1 MGKKVLFAALG
12 LLVVAA
18 AVWVIWSNVTV
29 ELHRITVQSA
39 GLPTAF
45 DGARIAHVSDLH
57 NASFGEDNQTLLQL
71 LRQSQPDIIAITGD
85 LIDSRRTDV
94 ETAARFVEQA
104 VQIAPVYYV
113 TGNHESRIPQ
123 AFAQLE
129 ESMTAAG
136 AQILRNQSLY
146 WEREGQRVQLIG
158 LDDPSFLVQESQL
171 EDHLRA
177 LQDEDC
183 YQILLSHRPELFD
196 VYAAAGVDL
205 SLTGHAHGGQF
216 RIPFVGGVFAPAQ
229 GFFPRYDAGLYLQ
242 GQSAMVVSR
251 GIGQS
256 VIPVR
261 LNNRP
266 EIVLIELRRE
276 ADSAQKVHEY

>member
-12 LLVVAA
+12 LLIVAA
-18 AVWVIWSNVTV
+18 AAWVIWSNVTV

-39 GLPTAF
+39 RLPTAF
-45 DGARIAHVSDLH
+45 DGAKIAHVSDLH
-57 NASFGEDNQTLLQL
+57 NASFGEENQTLLQL

-85 LIDSRRTDV
+85 LIDSRHTDV
-94 ETAARFVEQA
+94 ETVARFVEQA

-129 ESMTAAG
+129 ERMTAAG

-171 EDHLRA
+171 EDHLHS

-229 GFFPRYDAGLYLQ
+229 GCTYRGRARWW
-242 GQSAMVVSR
+242 SAAASARASSR
-251 GIGQS
+251 C
-256 VIPVR
+256 
-261 LNNRP
+261 
-266 EIVLIELRRE
+266 
-276 ADSAQKVHEY
+276 A

>member
-1 MGKKVLFAALG
+1 MAV
-12 LLVVAA
+12 

-57 NASFGEDNQTLLQL
+57 NASFGEENQTLLQL

-85 LIDSRRTDV
+85 LLDSRHTDV

-129 ESMTAAG
+129 ERMAAAG

-158 LDDPSFLVQESQL
+158 LDDPSFLAQESQL
-171 EDHLRA
+171 EDHLHS

>member
-1 MGKKVLFAALG
+1 MA
-12 LLVVAA
+12 
-18 AVWVIWSNVTV
+18 
-29 ELHRITVQSA
+29 
-39 GLPTAF
+39 
-45 DGARIAHVSDLH
+45 
-57 NASFGEDNQTLLQL
+57 
-71 LRQSQPDIIAITGD
+71 
-85 LIDSRRTDV
+85 
-94 ETAARFVEQA
+94 
-104 VQIAPVYYV
+104 
-113 TGNHESRIPQ
+113 
-123 AFAQLE
+123 
-129 ESMTAAG
+129 AAG

-171 EDHLRA
+171 EDHLHS

-205 SLTGHAHGGQF
+205 SLTGHAHG
-216 RIPFVGGVFAPAQ
+216 
-229 GFFPRYDAGLYLQ
+229 GLYLQ

>member
-1 MGKKVLFAALG
+1 M
-12 LLVVAA
+12 
-18 AVWVIWSNVTV
+18 
-29 ELHRITVQSA
+29 
-39 GLPTAF
+39 
-45 DGARIAHVSDLH
+45 
-57 NASFGEDNQTLLQL
+57 QTLLQL

-85 LIDSRRTDV
+85 LIDSRHTDV

-129 ESMTAAG
+129 ERMTAAG

-146 WEREGQRVQLIG
+146 WERDGQRVQLIG
-158 LDDPSFLVQESQL
+158 LDDPSFLAQESQL
-171 EDHLRA
+171 EDHLH
-177 LQDEDC
+177 
-183 YQILLSHRPELFD
+183 SHRPELFD

-229 GFFPRYDAGLYLQ
+229 GFFPRYDAGLYLH

-266 EIVLIELRRE
+266 EIVLIELCRE

>member
-1 MGKKVLFAALG
+1 MRKKILFAALG
-12 LLVVAA
+12 LSLVAA
-18 AVWVIWSNVTV
+18 AAWVIWSNVTV
-29 ELHRITVQSA
+29 ELHHITVQSSR
-39 GLPTAF
+39 LPAAF
-45 DGARIAHVSDLH
+45 DGAKIAHISDLH
-57 NASFGEDNQTLLQL
+57 NASFGEDNRTLLQL

-94 ETAARFVEQA
+94 ETAARFIEQA

-123 AFAQLE
+123 AFSQLE
-129 ESMTAAG
+129 ERMTAAG
-136 AQILRNQSLY
+136 AHLLRSQSLY
-146 WEREGQRVQLIG
+146 WERAGEKVQLIG
-158 LDDPSFLVQESQL
+158 LDDLSFLAQESQL
-171 EDHLRA
+171 GDHLRA

-229 GFFPRYDAGLYLQ
+229 GLFPKYDAGLYRQ

-256 VIPVR
+256 IIPVR

-266 EIVLIELRRE
+266 EIVLVELC
-276 ADSAQKVHEY
+276 SS

>member
-1 MGKKVLFAALG
+1 MKKRRRILFLAAVAAVVLSALYHGRLEPETYFVSAARLPAAFSGLRITLLTDLHGKEPKG
-12 LLVVAA
+12 LYEAVAA
-18 AVWVIWSNVTV
+18 AK
-29 ELHRITVQSA
+29 
-39 GLPTAF
+39 P
-45 DGARIAHVSDLH
+45 DL
-57 NASFGEDNQTLLQL
+57 
-71 LRQSQPDIIAITGD
+71 IAISGD
-85 LIDSRRTDV
+85 LIDERSDP
-94 ETAARFVEQA
+94 ETVYPLLTKLTAL
-104 VQIAPVYYV
+104 APTYFV

-129 ESMTAAG
+129 ERMAAAG

-171 EDHLRA
+171 EDHLHS

-266 EIVLIELRRE
+266 EIVLVELC
-276 ADSAQKVHEY
+276 SS

>member
-85 LIDSRRTDV
+85 LLDSRRTDV

-129 ESMTAAG
+129 ERMAAAG

-171 EDHLRA
+171 EDHLHS
-177 LQDEDC
+177 LQNEDC

-216 RIPFVGGVFAPAQ
+216 RLPLIGPLYSPAQ
-229 GFFPRYDAGLYLQ
+229 GVFPKYTSGIYHRGA
-242 GQSAMVVSR
+242 SAMAVSR
-251 GIGQS
+251 GLGNSVFPIRIGN
-256 VIPVR
+256 PF
-261 LNNRP
+261 
-266 EIVLIELRRE
+266 ELVCVTF
-276 ADSAQKVHEY
+276 QNGQ

>member
-85 LIDSRRTDV
+85 LLDSRRTDV

-113 TGNHESRIPQ
+113 TGNHE
-123 AFAQLE
+123 
-129 ESMTAAG
+129 
-136 AQILRNQSLY
+136 
-146 WEREGQRVQLIG
+146 
-158 LDDPSFLVQESQL
+158 
-171 EDHLRA
+171 
-177 LQDEDC
+177 
-183 YQILLSHRPELFD
+183 
-196 VYAAAGVDL
+196 
-205 SLTGHAHGGQF
+205 
-216 RIPFVGGVFAPAQ
+216 
-229 GFFPRYDAGLYLQ
+229 
-242 GQSAMVVSR
+242 
-251 GIGQS
+251 
-256 VIPVR
+256 
-261 LNNRP
+261 
-266 EIVLIELRRE
+266 
-276 ADSAQKVHEY
+276 